1 MTTAALGGEVE
12 VPTLDGKRSRVSIPA
27 STQTGTQFRLKSKG
41 MPALRGR
48 SVGDLYIQATIET
61 PRNLT
66 PRQKELLQEFE
77 KGGSDKTN
85 PEIGEL
91 SFQSEGNVGRPD
103 GLTLGAPRPSKLHRP
118 PSMCLHPA
126 SR

>member
-1 MTTAALGGEVE
+1 
-12 VPTLDGKRSRVSIPA
+12 
-27 STQTGTQFRLKSKG
+27 

-85 PEIGEL
+85 PESESFL
-91 SFQSEGNVGRPD
+91 SRVKEMWED
-103 GLTLGAPRPSKLHRP
+103 LTD
-118 PSMCLHPA
+118 
-126 SR
+126 